1 MTIAHLDQKPALPH
15 QKAWLYS
22 GLMTPTPSQ
31 PSSPP
36 KASRLPLVLQ
46 GWLDLIGR
54 YAKIIHLTWQHRAQW
69 ATPPRL
75 PHELAFLPAHLEL
88 METPVHPAPRWALRI
103 LIGALVI
110 LLILACWGRLD
121 IVAVA
126 RGKLIPTADVK
137 IIQPAVTGV
146 VRTIAVHSG
155 ERVQAGQLLL
165 ELDPTQAQAD
175 ADRSHKAKIDAQ
187 LTMVRAQALLQALQL
202 HRKPFLPPIPGSE
215 PERQREEQN
224 LADGTY
230 LELQAKLHAL
240 QDELH
245 KRQADL
251 VSTQAQI
258 LKLQQTLPL
267 AQQQAA
273 DYQSLRQKHYVAD
286 HDALAKEQEV
296 INQTQELKAQE
307 SRAEDLKAYI
317 AEQKA
322 DSETTL
328 STFRHDQLDTL
339 DKAQQQFTQAHDEET
354 KAINRQ
360 HLMRLTAP
368 VAGTVQQLNVH
379 TVGGVVT
386 TAQSLMEIVPDDTLE
401 VEAQVRNQDIG
412 FVNPGQKAM
421 IKIETFPYTRYGYLT
436 GKVLT
441 VSNDAVQDK
450 KAGLVF
456 PAKIQLPTR
465 RFKVDNTWVN
475 LTPGM
480 AVTVEI
486 KTGSQSVASY
496 FLSPLEQVGHESL
509 RER

>member
-1 MTIAHLDQKPALPH
+1 MLD
-15 QKAWLYS
+15 
-22 GLMTPTPSQ
+22 
-31 PSSPP
+31 
-36 KASRLPLVLQ
+36 
-46 GWLDLIGR
+46 
-54 YAKIIHLTWQHRAQW
+54 
-69 ATPPRL
+69 
-75 PHELAFLPAHLEL
+75 
-88 METPVHPAPRWALRI
+88 
-103 LIGALVI
+103 
-110 LLILACWGRLD
+110 
-121 IVAVA
+121 
-126 RGKLIPTADVK
+126 
-137 IIQPAVTGV
+137 
-146 VRTIAVHSG
+146 
-155 ERVQAGQLLL
+155 
-165 ELDPTQAQAD
+165 
-175 ADRSHKAKIDAQ
+175 
-187 LTMVRAQALLQALQL
+187 
-202 HRKPFLPPIPGSE
+202 
-215 PERQREEQN
+215 
-224 LADGTY
+224 
-230 LELQAKLHAL
+230 
-240 QDELH
+240 
-245 KRQADL
+245 
-251 VSTQAQI
+251 
-258 LKLQQTLPL
+258 
-267 AQQQAA
+267 
-273 DYQSLRQKHYVAD
+273 
-286 HDALAKEQEV
+286 
-296 INQTQELKAQE
+296 
-307 SRAEDLKAYI
+307 I

-322 DSETTL
+322 DPETTL